1 MNDTSDNSTG
11 DNSTDDNSTG
21 SIQSQAS
28 DSNPAS
34 DEGTLS
40 KQKQNATE
48 SSTDQPLAVPPK
60 RRIAIGTQRP
70 DATQPDTASRYTYV
84 TSEPSSNA
92 VDTLPPTDP
101 KASSNPQ
108 DIALDGKKT
117 QKDRRQKR
125 SGRDSKASSFSDALL
140 PQKRV
145 SIPNLRQDLDE
156 DLTDDFEAALAGL
169 EVETLLEQTSVID
182 QPIPPGAKVEGTV
195 LSVGSDTAFI
205 DLGNQRQGALQLSV
219 LVEEGDAIP
228 EVGQTVELSVGGR
241 NDEDG
246 LYELAPA
253 NRAVVVEDWSQL
265 EVGMII
271 AARCTGANKGGLEC
285 DVAGIQGFMPTSLIS
300 PWRVENLEEMIGQT
314 LESLVTEVVPQ
325 ARRLVLSRRAVIEK
339 QAADAR
345 LEMLETLE
353 IGEKVEGIVRS
364 IRDFGAFVDIGNGVE
379 GLVHIS
385 QLSWE
390 RVGDPSELLEIGQHV
405 HAMIKKIDS
414 STGKIGLSIR
424 DLVESPWATADVKY
438 SLGSTVRGTV
448 SRIADFGAF
457 VKLEPGIEGL
467 LHVSELATRRIRSVS
482 DVVSEGEQIECRVL
496 AVDPSE
502 QRLSLSLKA
511 LAKTSL
517 DEDSSD
523 HENDDSVASEKP
535 RKKKNVTLKG
545 GIGGQSEGARF
556 GLNW

>member
-1 MNDTSDNSTG
+1 MNDTADNSTE
-11 DNSTDDNSTG
+11 
-21 SIQSQAS
+21 SIQPQTS
-28 DSNPAS
+28 DSNLSS
-34 DEGTLS
+34 DKRDDVTVS
-40 KQKQNATE
+40 KQEQDATDK
-48 SSTDQPLAVPPK
+48 SADQTLAVPPK

-70 DATQPDTASRYTYV
+70 DTAQLSVASRYSYV
-84 TSEPSSNA
+84 TSELPSNA
-92 VDTLPPTDP
+92 ADTPSAPT
-101 KASSNPQ
+101 Q
-108 DIALDGKKT
+108 DTSLKSKDGVVDGK
-117 QKDRRQKR
+117 QIRKDRRQKR
-125 SGRDSKASSFSDALL
+125 SGRDSKASAFADTLP

-156 DLTDDFEAALAGL
+156 DLEEDFEAALAGL

-182 QPIPPGAKVEGTV
+182 QPIAPGAKVEGTV

-219 LVEEGDAIP
+219 LIEEGDEIP

-241 NDEDG
+241 NEEDG
-246 LYELAPA
+246 LYEVAPA

-285 DVAGIQGFMPTSLIS
+285 DVAGIQGFMPMSLIS
-300 PWRVENLEEMIGQT
+300 PWRIESPEEMVGQT

-345 LEMLETLE
+345 SEMLETLE
-353 IGEKVEGIVRS
+353 PGEKVEGIVRS
-364 IRDFGAFVDIGNGVE
+364 IRDFGVFVDIGNGVE

-405 HAMIKKIDS
+405 HAMIKKVDS
-414 STGKIGLSIR
+414 NTGKIGLSIR

-496 AVDPSE
+496 SVDPAE

-511 LAKTSL
+511 LTKTSH
-517 DEDSSD
+517 DEDLSD
-523 HENDDSVASEKP
+523 QENDESVGPEKP

-545 GIGGQSEGARF
+545 GIGGQSEGDRF
-556 GLNW
+556 GLKW

>member
-1 MNDTSDNSTG
+1 MNDTADNSTE
-11 DNSTDDNSTG
+11 
-21 SIQSQAS
+21 SIQPQTS
-28 DSNPAS
+28 DSNLSS
-34 DEGTLS
+34 DKRDDVTVSQQE
-40 KQKQNATE
+40 QDATDK
-48 SSTDQPLAVPPK
+48 SADQTLAVPPK

-70 DATQPDTASRYTYV
+70 DTAQPGAASRYTYV
-84 TSEPSSNA
+84 TSELPSNA
-92 VDTLPPTDP
+92 ADTPSAFTEDTSLKSKDG
-101 KASSNPQ
+101 AV
-108 DIALDGKKT
+108 DGKQT
-117 QKDRRQKR
+117 RKDRRQKR
-125 SGRDSKASSFSDALL
+125 SGRDSKASAFTDALP

-156 DLTDDFEAALAGL
+156 DLEDDFEAALAGL

-182 QPIPPGAKVEGTV
+182 QPIAPGAKVEGTV

-219 LVEEGDAIP
+219 LIEEGDEIP

-241 NDEDG
+241 NEEDG
-246 LYELAPA
+246 LYEVAPA

-285 DVAGIQGFMPTSLIS
+285 DVAGIQGFMPMSLIS
-300 PWRVENLEEMIGQT
+300 PWRIESPEEMVGQT

-339 QAADAR
+339 QAADAKS
-345 LEMLETLE
+345 EMLETLE
-353 IGEKVEGIVRS
+353 PGEKVEGIVRS
-364 IRDFGAFVDIGNGVE
+364 IRDFGVFVDIGNGVE

-390 RVGDPSELLEIGQHV
+390 RVGDPSELLKIGQHV
-405 HAMIKKIDS
+405 HAMIKKVDS

-496 AVDPSE
+496 SVDPAE

-511 LAKTSL
+511 LTKTSP
-517 DEDSSD
+517 DEDLSD
-523 HENDDSVASEKP
+523 QENDEPAGPEKP

-556 GLNW
+556 GLKW